1 MSALRMNAVRT
12 ALISLLLLAQGCTLG
27 PDYRAPESDLPAS
40 WDLSSPGT
48 TLPGTRWWT
57 LYGDAALERL
67 VDEALTHNQDLALAT
82 ARVDEA
88 RALARVADSQLVPAV
103 DAGFNRNRVRSSSK
117 SSTPLPP
124 SIPLERNTYR
134 GQINIAYELDLWGR
148 LRDTAKAAYADLL
161 ASKYA
166 RDTLRLVV
174 ASEAVKGYYGLAA
187 LDSQLAATQRSLALR
202 RENLRLQKVRAD
214 AGLID
219 NFALRQL
226 EAEVAAAEAQLPG
239 LEQQRTAQ
247 ELALGVLLGRSP
259 RALLAGRITPEPAD
273 GQPAAAVIPQSLPS
287 DLLLRRPDIREA
299 EQRLIA
305 ANARIGAARA
315 SLFPQI
321 SLTGFYGTDSAQLGD
336 LFTIPARI
344 WQLGYALSQ
353 PIFQGGR
360 LFGQIESIEARE
372 KQSLAQ
378 YLKTVQNAFRETRE
392 ALLAQTRARETFSAE
407 TERVGSLSE
416 SLRLA
421 RIRYENGISSQLEL
435 LDAER
440 NLLVAELNRAAALRA
455 QRTAVADVV
464 RALGGGWEKTPPPNA
479 ANAASNP
486 RP

>member
-48 TLPGTRWWT
+48 TLSGTRWWT

-273 GQPAAAVIPQSLPS
+273 GQPAAAVIPQGLPS

-378 YLKTVQNAFRETRE
+378 YLKTVQSAFRETRE

-407 TERVGSLSE
+407 TERVKSLSE

-440 NLLVAELNRAAALRA
+440 NLLAAELNRAAALRA
-455 QRTAVADVV
+455 QRTTVADVV